1 MPCFQSCLM
10 PSVLTS
16 LVSLGLISGPA
27 GEWGGDLGSC
37 YLTDSQSDGPVFS
50 LSPLPLPASPHCP
63 WKSPLD
69 TLLCKLGQASAFPL
83 LTSDPVLGWFSRS
96 FTTPSV
102 SSLQNLTSVASL
114 PFLFILVG
122 LCLYDNHLAV
132 ILVGCEK
139 EQKQVPV
146 NNPLT
151 LPGDLLW
158 DHNFCLSSSLSSYF
172 WSTKVEVFFKKS
184 KHN

>member
-1 MPCFQSCLM
+1 MPDVLCFNLPGFSGSHQWPSCRVGKRPGVLLLNRLSKRWSCL
-10 PSVLTS
+10 
-16 LVSLGLISGPA
+16 
-27 GEWGGDLGSC
+27 
-37 YLTDSQSDGPVFS
+37 Q
-50 LSPLPLPASPHCP
+50 PLPTSLPASPHCP
-63 WKSPLD
+63 CKSPLD

-122 LCLYDNHLAV
+122 LRLYDNHLAV

-146 NNPLT
+146 YNPLT
-151 LPGDLLW
+151 LPGRP
-158 DHNFCLSSSLSSYF
+158 SVGS
-172 WSTKVEVFFKKS
+172 
-184 KHN
+184 